1 MGQRHPK
8 GFETRCNEPLV
19 GACLVEAADRGM
31 TLTEICQTSGVSW
44 STLLNFRRTKH
55 PHGVS
60 LKTLKMLASSIDARV
75 VIQTADGR
83 ILEPDNGTDVI

>member
-1 MGQRHPK
+1 
-8 GFETRCNEPLV
+8 
-19 GACLVEAADRGM
+19 LVEAAERGM
-31 TLTEICQTSGVSW
+31 SLTEICEASGVSW
-44 STLLNFRRTKH
+44 STILNFRRATH

-83 ILEPDNGTDVI
+83 ILEPDSPERTHGGMNVE